1 MNSVVGD
8 QILSVLAFAA
18 DWTVLMA
25 SKQSVRD
32 GSRKEAPEHWV
43 KEFIALVVLRVTI
56 GSVSVKGRSH
66 EPTVVAPVGTVSEV
80 TIGHKQMKPASHSVT
95 FRNMVL
101 ELNRIT
107 YLKEVTWQ
115 ILIYHLYISYGTLAT
130 RRVCC
135 WRVIPTRYDC
145 SI

>member
-18 DWTVLMA
+18 DWTILMA

-43 KEFIALVVLRVTI
+43 IEFKALVVLRETF
-56 GSVSVKGRSH
+56 GSVSVKGGSH
-66 EPTVVAPVGTVSEV
+66 ELTIVAPVGTVSEV
-80 TIGHKQMKPASHSVT
+80 TIGHKQMQPASHSVT

-101 ELNRIT
+101 ESKIIT
-107 YLKEVTWQ
+107 YLKEITW
-115 ILIYHLYISYGTLAT
+115 
-130 RRVCC
+130 
-135 WRVIPTRYDC
+135 
-145 SI
+145 